1 MQSADSEGPFC
12 NGRDSNC
19 RCNGD
24 YLGKARSK
32 QSQHSRR
39 GNTSAESLGA
49 FVPCGTTKPYACLPN
64 AIKDRIAGD
73 SRVSL
78 KLYWAGITVLLHL
91 SIESEVHGLISA
103 MLDQYTQLKPFVN
116 THLKFGLSHHVMD
129 STSLVKSNGSLNAR
143 VRSEAHQYL
152 RAFI

>member
-1 MQSADSEGPFC
+1 MQSAGSEGPFC

-24 YLGKARSK
+24 YLGKAKCK
-32 QSQHSRR
+32 QSQDSRR

-78 KLYWAGITVLLHL
+78 KLYWTGVTLLLHF
-91 SIESEVHGLISA
+91 STVSEVHGLASA
-103 MLDQYTQLKPFVN
+103 MLDRNTQLKPFVN

-129 STSLVKSNGSLNAR
+129 STSLVKSNGSLNTR
-143 VRSEAHQYL
+143 VRPEAH
-152 RAFI
+152 